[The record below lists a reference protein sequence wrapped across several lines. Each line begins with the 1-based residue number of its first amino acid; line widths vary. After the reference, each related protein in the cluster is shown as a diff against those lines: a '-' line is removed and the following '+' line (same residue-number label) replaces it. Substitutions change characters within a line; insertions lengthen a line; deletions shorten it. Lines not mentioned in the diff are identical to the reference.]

1 MTLPSAPPARVAAVP
16 ILGTVREAWR
26 LIVAFPRQTLLPMFV
41 IEAPVACISAVV
53 TAILYL
59 TVFHGRDVW
68 LPGDPVAGRGGVV
81 FAYFALAA
89 FELLF
94 AQVARG
100 ATVLGVAAARAGRR
114 RPLAELLDPAF
125 TRMGGLLALAIVTY
139 AVLFL
144 GILLLITVIGA
155 VIALFAFLR
164 WSLVFEV
171 FMLEEQRVGA
181 SLGGSWRMMH
191 RNMLRYL
198 GVLLVSFGLALL
210 PLVGISL
217 LQLAVGGGRDTVVI
231 ATAAVTIAQGVLV
244 VPILVFLTAVTT
256 VFYFNIKE
264 RPVDRNPAGE

>member
-1 MTLPSAPPARVAAVP
+1 MTLPTAPTAPAARVP

-26 LIVAFPRQTLLPMFV
+26 LIAAFPRQTLLPMFAV
-41 IEAPVACISAVV
+41 EAPVACISAVL
-53 TAILYL
+53 TAVLYL
-59 TVFHGRDVW
+59 TAFNGSDVW
-68 LPGDPVAGRGGVV
+68 LPGDAVAGRGGLV

-100 ATVLGVAAARAGRR
+100 ATVVGVAAARSGRR
-114 RPLAELLDPAF
+114 APLAELLDPAF

-144 GILLLITVIGA
+144 GIVLSITVIGA
-155 VIALFAFLR
+155 VIALFIFLR
-164 WSLVFEV
+164 WSVVFEV
-171 FMLEEQRVGA
+171 FMLEDRRVIV
-181 SLGGSWRMMH
+181 SLGESWHLMRGS
-191 RNMLRYL
+191 MLRYL
-198 GVLLVSFGLALL
+198 GVLLVSFGMALL

-217 LQLAVGGGRDTVVI
+217 LQLAVGGSRDAVVI
-231 ATAAVTIAQGVLV
+231 ATAAVTIAQGILV

-264 RPVDRNPAGE
+264 RPVDRNPLGE